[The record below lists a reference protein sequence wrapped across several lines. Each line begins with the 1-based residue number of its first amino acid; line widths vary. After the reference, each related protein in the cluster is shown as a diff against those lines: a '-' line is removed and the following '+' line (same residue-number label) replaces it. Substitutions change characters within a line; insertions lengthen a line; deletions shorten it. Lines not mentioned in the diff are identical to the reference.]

1 MPATG
6 EYVPDSLFSS
16 ADPVKMAELENIQET
31 IDALADKYGKN
42 IVAPGSTKLAT
53 GWEMKRDLLSPC
65 CTTRIED
72 ILTVS

>member
-1 MPATG
+1 
-6 EYVPDSLFSS
+6 
-16 ADPVKMAELENIQET
+16 MAELENIQET